1 MCLYSISK
9 DVKGELR
16 LIDSVTEECGTPRC
30 VTLKVIDFVR
40 ADASTHRQ
48 CETDQGQYFNGD
60 LKIYDLTHA
69 FINGSSKQRG
79 FHGGKF
85 RLGGVAGTIDG
96 TISGMTN
103 VDTHRQPLPDAPE
116 PNDCDVPR
124 LMEGRFCGTIQ
135 RARDDSLVGAQA
147 IGTYR
152 FFVFDG
158 FDPERS
164 DIVGTM
170 EGVIVVTCTQ

>member
-1 MCLYSISK
+1 MSCGESGCGGPCGRPCADTPDDIRCPRMCLYSISK

-40 ADASTHRQ
+40 AEASTHRQ

-79 FHGGKF
+79 FH
-85 RLGGVAGTIDG
+85 
-96 TISGMTN
+96 
-103 VDTHRQPLPDAPE
+103 
-116 PNDCDVPR
+116 
-124 LMEGRFCGTIQ
+124 
-135 RARDDSLVGAQA
+135 
-147 IGTYR
+147 
-152 FFVFDG
+152 
-158 FDPERS
+158 
-164 DIVGTM
+164 
-170 EGVIVVTCTQ
+170 